1 MNRKE
6 FIGTLRANLK
16 GLPQEEI
23 DDIIYDYEE
32 HFRIGLSQGKFE
44 EDIARELGDPR
55 NIAKMY
61 KVSSKI
67 DEAESNPSPK
77 NLLKAMFSAMALGI
91 FNFIIVLGPFIV
103 IIALL
108 IGLYGISVGLVA
120 GGIGAVF
127 GTILIPLSC
136 YPFSYYDV
144 NLGVHPVTSVSLG
157 IGLTCLGV
165 LLFMASLYLT
175 KLLYKGTVKYLKWN
189 IDTIKK

>member
-6 FIGTLRANLK
+6 FIETLRADLK

-77 NLLKAMFSAMALGI
+77 NLLKAMFSAMALGF

-108 IGLYGISVGLVA
+108 IGMYGISVGLVV
-120 GGIGAVF
+120 GGIGSIF
-127 GTILIPLSC
+127 GTILIP
-136 YPFSYYDV
+136 FSHYHV
-144 NLGVHPVTSVSLG
+144 NLGFLPVTAVSLG

-175 KLLYKGTVKYLKWN
+175 KLLYRGTVKYLKWN